1 MVKRKTIGKIQLI
14 IGIIILLIGIG
25 GLIYSLDIYNKLK
38 EDMYDLKSFYEV
50 QSSLSTSNYTND
62 TKQILSMEFLSIMQN
77 QILFDQQRVNIL
89 ILFSSLAVILS
100 LLFIFRGLLNS
111 SKQKIRTEENY
122 NLRW

>member
-1 MVKRKTIGKIQLI
+1 MVKRKTIGGIQLI

-25 GLIYSLDIYNKLK
+25 GLIYSFTLYNELK
-38 EDMYDLKSFYEV
+38 EDMYDLDPFFDI
-50 QSSLSTSNYTND
+50 QNSLSASNYTNE
-62 TKQILSMEFLSIMQN
+62 TKYILSMEYLNLMQN
-77 QILFDQQRVNIL
+77 QILFDQQKVIIL
-89 ILFSSLAVILS
+89 ILFSSLAIILS